1 MKRFFCVSLIVALV
15 ITSCRDLRRP
25 DSYKTNVEIAYEEAW
40 TKTLGEVDPEQTWEN
55 SSYVT
60 VDIKGVGES
69 EVKIYSLGQE
79 KRSLLAE
86 THVDSDASI
95 SFNMP
100 QGLEKGI
107 SICVENEDG
116 VQYRHL
122 SKSSLSSGRA
132 SVNFAEAG
140 TKAGTAISNANKA
153 ALTKPTL
160 VNPLTGKRAK
170 IYGYTNFPAWIW
182 ADMNEAI
189 PENKSA
195 VISKQI
201 TNFELQSN
209 GIFYISTIYGSTGNS
224 SVEVGYYYYDKADPS
239 NITFIPLIDALDAD
253 YYYDDLPGGVS
264 KENALPK
271 VEWLRNDTWQWTPA
285 NFCYYDQVDGM
296 KGGNFTTR
304 KGDDQFNTLSVHK
317 FFGHEDPDKSTI
329 AQIRGLTFQIDAPV
343 GNMVGFYC
351 KKPNQT
357 PNHTTSSLNRN
368 NYHAAA
374 IKVYDGFRFIGLED
388 GTSTGSTE
396 PDCNDIAFVMVSG
409 NNGTLPGLL
418 LPYIQDKDDD
428 KYYNG
433 DGTKTEEPKFDVA
446 TDGKDEQYEDLANK
460 KQVWTLAF
468 EDMSTIGDFDFND
481 VVLVIDPYSK
491 TGVADVYLAATG
503 GTLNSYIYYEDT
515 LLGEAHQLLG
525 SVENGK
531 NVIANTY
538 EQKYKMKKIYTIK
551 LGNVAAEAAKFKVVA
566 GNNVITFP
574 KIGEVPKALCVAGLW
589 SWPKES
595 SRVDHSYPLFRDWGM
610 DFNNE
615 KFKDWYE
622 KPDHDKIVKF

>member
-1 MKRFFCVSLIVALV
+1 
-15 ITSCRDLRRP
+15 
-25 DSYKTNVEIAYEEAW
+25 
-40 TKTLGEVDPEQTWEN
+40 
-55 SSYVT
+55 
-60 VDIKGVGES
+60 
-69 EVKIYSLGQE
+69 
-79 KRSLLAE
+79 
-86 THVDSDASI
+86 
-95 SFNMP
+95 
-100 QGLEKGI
+100 
-107 SICVENEDG
+107 
-116 VQYRHL
+116 
-122 SKSSLSSGRA
+122 
-132 SVNFAEAG
+132 
-140 TKAGTAISNANKA
+140 
-153 ALTKPTL
+153 
-160 VNPLTGKRAK
+160 
-170 IYGYTNFPAWIW
+170 
-182 ADMNEAI
+182 
-189 PENKSA
+189 
-195 VISKQI
+195 
-201 TNFELQSN
+201 
-209 GIFYISTIYGSTGNS
+209 
-224 SVEVGYYYYDKADPS
+224 
-239 NITFIPLIDALDAD
+239 
-253 YYYDDLPGGVS
+253 
-264 KENALPK
+264 
-271 VEWLRNDTWQWTPA
+271 
-285 NFCYYDQVDGM
+285 
-296 KGGNFTTR
+296 
-304 KGDDQFNTLSVHK
+304 
-317 FFGHEDPDKSTI
+317 
-329 AQIRGLTFQIDAPV
+329 
-343 GNMVGFYC
+343 
-351 KKPNQT
+351 
-357 PNHTTSSLNRN
+357 
-368 NYHAAA
+368 
-374 IKVYDGFRFIGLED
+374 
-388 GTSTGSTE
+388 
-396 PDCNDIAFVMVSG
+396 MVSG

-574 KIGEVPKALCVAGLW
+574 KIGEVPKALCVAGFW

-595 SRVDHSYPLFRDWGM
+595 TRVDHAYPVFRDWGM